1 MNAEKKHIFW
11 NICSILSRHTLSKH
25 GSLLHAC
32 HSGPADSAASLTLQ
46 GKKGRPGEDGSPG
59 LKGQKVLA
67 LYFHYYSAKLVCS

>member
-1 MNAEKKHIFW
+1 MNAEKNIFFGTFVPFSHGTLCQ
-11 NICSILSRHTLSKH
+11 NMGLCCMPVILDL
-25 GSLLHAC
+25 
-32 HSGPADSAASLTLQ
+32 LTLQ